1 MPIRSFTAAF
11 PLATSAVLLGMIVGR
26 AVLFGPIHD
35 ADEGTAAH
43 IFQLFMPLDLA
54 VMVWF
59 ALAWLPK
66 QRGEA
71 LQVLA
76 IQIAAAGAVFAG
88 VYFLT

>member
-1 MPIRSFTAAF
+1 MPVKSFTAAF
-11 PLATSAVLLGMIVGR
+11 PVAMSVVLLGMILGR
-26 AVLFGPIHD
+26 VALFGAIHD
-35 ADEGTAAH
+35 TDEGTAAH

-66 QRGEA
+66 QRREA
-71 LQVLA
+71 LQVLS
-76 IQIAAAGAVFAG
+76 IQAAAAGAVFAA